1 MARLFTPGP
10 VEPYEE
16 VLEALGR
23 PIVSHRSPEFREVL
37 LSILDKISR
46 ITDLDGEVAILSG
59 SGTLATEAM
68 IYSTIKP
75 GERVLVISYG
85 EFGERLAESS
95 ARRGAGVDIY
105 RLKPGEPLDLGYV
118 ENTIR
123 RGNISWVLATHVETS
138 YGHRLYELE
147 DLARLSRD
155 LGAPLLLD
163 AVSSLGGERL
173 SISRW
178 GLGAIAS
185 CSQKALGSL
194 PGLSFVAIDREL
206 LRKVE
211 TISRVIPPPRYLDL
225 WLYIENAGKGY
236 TPFTPAVNLLYAL
249 EGALA
254 RVLRIGV
261 ERHVEIHRERAETL
275 YRSIEDSDLIRP
287 LIGSRSH
294 RSNTVAAFT
303 LDRGL
308 RSSEIVEEM
317 AREGYIIATG
327 LGDGW
332 DRIIRVGTMGNI
344 SADDLRGLAEKLI
357 EIASRRAGI

>member
-16 VLEALGR
+16 VLEALR
-23 PIVSHRSPEFREVL
+23 KPLVSHRSEEFRGVL
-37 LSILDKISR
+37 LSILDKISK
-46 ITDLDGEVAILSG
+46 ISDLDGEVAILSG

-85 EFGERLAESS
+85 EFGERLAETS
-95 ARRGAGVDIY
+95 ARRGASVNIY

-118 ENTIR
+118 EETIR
-123 RGNISWVLATHVETS
+123 RSNIAWVLTTHVETS

-147 DLARLSRD
+147 DLARLSRG

-178 GLGAIAS
+178 GLGGIAS

-194 PGLSFVAIDREL
+194 PGLSLVAIDREL
-206 LRKVE
+206 LKRTE
-211 TISRVIPPPRYLDL
+211 MISRVSPPPRYLDL
-225 WLYIENAGKGY
+225 WLYIENARKGY
-236 TPFTPAVNLLYAL
+236 TPFTPAINLFYAL
-249 EGALA
+249 ERALA
-254 RVLRIGV
+254 RVLEIGV
-261 ERHVEIHRERAETL
+261 ERYVEIHREKAEAL
-275 YRSIEDSDLIRP
+275 YRSIDSDLIRP

-308 RSSEIVEEM
+308 RSSDVVKEM
-317 AREGYIIATG
+317 AREGYIVATG
-327 LGDGW
+327 HGDGW
-332 DRIIRVGTMGNI
+332 DRIIRIGTMGNI
-344 SADDLRGLAEKLI
+344 SADELRSLAKKLI
-357 EIASRRAGI
+357 EIASRKAGI